1 MGDDI
6 NEHMEGSKKSISKY
20 TFECSYKFIV
30 ETNGDIDREVK
41 QNILNFMDFIESE
54 YSLKT
59 PLNIDFFD
67 KDYLV
72 DRTGKKV
79 GYIFYW
85 LDLKKYPNIY
95 SEDEFPSIE
104 LPVSKNKW
112 SVDEILTSFIEAL
125 SMYYAWCL
133 NIMHDNYEV
142 DDSLVD
148 SILKEYRR
156 KYPF

>member
-1 MGDDI
+1 MNI
-6 NEHMEGSKKSISKY
+6 WKEAKKVHLNI

-59 PLNIDFFD
+59 PLNIELFD

-85 LDLKKYPNIY
+85 PDFKKYPNIY

-142 DDSLVD
+142 DNSLVD
-148 SILKEYRR
+148 AILKEYRR

>member
-1 MGDDI
+1 
-6 NEHMEGSKKSISKY
+6 
-20 TFECSYKFIV
+20 
-30 ETNGDIDREVK
+30 
-41 QNILNFMDFIESE
+41 MDFIESE

-59 PLNIDFFD
+59 PLHIAFFN
-67 KDYLV
+67 KDHLI

-85 LDLKKYPNIY
+85 PDFKNYPNIY
-95 SEDEFPSIE
+95 SENELSSIE

-125 SMYYAWCL
+125 SMYYAWFL

-142 DDSLVD
+142 DNSLVD

-156 KYPF
+156 KFSF

>member
-1 MGDDI
+1 MNI
-6 NEHMEGSKKSISKY
+6 WKEVKKVHLNI

-59 PLNIDFFD
+59 PLNIEFFD

-85 LDLKKYPNIY
+85 PDFKKYPNIY
-95 SEDEFPSIE
+95 SEDELPSIE

-112 SVDEILTSFIEAL
+112 SVDEILTSLIEAL

>member
-1 MGDDI
+1 MNI
-6 NEHMEGSKKSISKY
+6 WKEAKTVNLNIV
-20 TFECSYKFIV
+20 FECEYNFIV
-30 ETNGDIDREVK
+30 ENKGDIDKEVK
-41 QNILNFMDFIESE
+41 QNLLNFMTFIEEE

-59 PLNIDFFD
+59 PLNIEYIN
-67 KDYLV
+67 KDYLL

-85 LDLKKYPNIY
+85 SDFKNYPNIY
-95 SEDEFPSIE
+95 SEDELPNIE
-104 LPVSKNKW
+104 LPVSKGKW

-133 NIMHDNYEV
+133 NIMHDNYEI
-142 DDSLVD
+142 DKSLVD
-148 SILKEYRR
+148 VILKEYRK